1 MQKNGWFPRSIR
13 NRLAVLMGLLSL
25 GLFITWN
32 LLPTIL
38 ASYQGT
44 KIRTAAGFW
53 SDIYN
58 SLLKINSAKLDAYE
72 IMSAMATIL
81 VTLLA
86 LINFSFLPA
95 WKLWQASA
103 LLRVIPATLMLIG
116 FIIVFYFTFKDFRV
130 FNKNVLFFFTI
141 SANFLTTAIALLLF
155 KNESPD
161 TLHAI

>member
-1 MQKNGWFPRSIR
+1 MQTNRWFPRSIR
-13 NRLAVLMGLLSL
+13 NRLAMFLGLVSL

-32 LLPTIL
+32 LLPRIL
-38 ASYQGT
+38 ASYHGS

-53 SDIYN
+53 SDIYY

-155 KNESPD
+155 KNESFD
-161 TLHAI
+161 TPHAI

>member
-1 MQKNGWFPRSIR
+1 
-13 NRLAVLMGLLSL
+13 
-25 GLFITWN
+25 
-32 LLPTIL
+32 
-38 ASYQGT
+38 
-44 KIRTAAGFW
+44 
-53 SDIYN
+53 
-58 SLLKINSAKLDAYE
+58 
-72 IMSAMATIL
+72 MATIL

-161 TLHAI
+161 APHAI